1 MSEIK
6 QTFKL
11 IINRLIPQ
19 IINNVGKTK
28 YNRRALLSYSTR
40 HFLFK
45 KYGYHPSYLE
55 SRLICS
61 ELNKMGFNVDVI
73 NNTCEKNLDF
83 KKYDLILG
91 EGVPLYNSLKYSM
104 CSRIYYATGSH
115 PSHCSA
121 GSRKRLRDFYDRTG
135 FLADKSIRTFDPRWG
150 IAADLTREKIV
161 IGNDHTASTFR
172 GSTNAN
178 HRINTI
184 YPTIQMPRMA
194 KNIDTMNNDFLFIG
208 SYSLLH
214 KGLDLYVGAA
224 RKFPHCN
231 FRVLARTAEES
242 HFVNKL
248 DLPQNVTLDGFY
260 PTDSPEFL
268 RILQQCCYVVMP
280 SISEGMATSVLT
292 GIIGGKLLPIIT
304 KECGI
309 DMTDNVVPIAEHTVE
324 SLEKSISCALQISKA
339 QIKNSVEELSVYYRE
354 RCSVEHFQA
363 QIRTNLERSAS

>member
-6 QTFKL
+6 RRSKT

-19 IINNVGKTK
+19 IIHNVGNTK
-28 YNRRALLSYSTR
+28 YNQRALFSYSTR

-61 ELNKMGFNVDVI
+61 ELNKMGFNIDVI
-73 NNTCEKNLDF
+73 NNTCEKDLDY
-83 KKYDLILG
+83 KKYDLIFG
-91 EGVPLYNSLKYSM
+91 EGVPLYNSLKYPVR
-104 CSRIYYATGSH
+104 SRIYYATGSH
-115 PSHCSA
+115 PSHCSI
-121 GSRKRLRDFYDRTG
+121 GSIKRLRDFYQRTG
-135 FLADKSIRTFDPRWG
+135 FLADKSIRTFDTRWG

-161 IGNDHTASTFR
+161 IGNDHTASTFQ
-172 GSTNAN
+172 GSKNSN
-178 HRINTI
+178 HSIKTI
-184 YPTIQMPRMA
+184 YPTIQMPEMT
-194 KNIDTMNNDFLFIG
+194 KNINMLNNDFLFIG

-214 KGLDLYVGAA
+214 KGLDLYVDAA
-224 RKFPHCN
+224 RKFPNYN
-231 FRVLARTAEES
+231 FRVLARTSEES

-248 DLPQNVTLDGFY
+248 DLPQNVILDGFY

-268 RILQQCCYVVMP
+268 YILKKCRYVVLP

-309 DMTDNVVPIAEHTVE
+309 DMTDNVVPVAEHTVE
-324 SLEKSISCALQISKA
+324 SLEKSISCALQMSKI
-339 QIKNSVEELSVYYRE
+339 QIKNSVEALSVYYRE
-354 RCSVEHFQA
+354 RCSIEYFQA
-363 QIRTNLERSAS
+363 QIRTNLERIAS